1 MHANNYDFTILFT
14 IVGGNDCSGST
25 TAPPTTPSTRPTPL
39 ELTEAPTK
47 ASILEAGTACKVF
60 VI

>member
-14 IVGGNDCSGST
+14 IVGGNNCSGST
-25 TAPPTTPSTRPTPL
+25 TAPPTTPSTHPTSL

-47 ASILEAGTACKVF
+47 APIQEAGTACNL
-60 VI
+60 